1 MYAPTGIVAGHLAA
15 MYTPAQIGLSCRRSC
30 ISAVQAARGLRTNP
44 ISIWAMA
51 QNYPPTFR
59 QIQTTRGTKHHRLR
73 RRLLYLLFMTRQS
86 QRLIFV
92 HEDPQHGIFD
102 AFFALPWN
110 ICSTSFIGSRRQI
123 REWRQ
128 VSFFDAR
135 LCENMCGSRRLWTL
149 RCMAAAI
156 RRR

>member
-1 MYAPTGIVAGHLAA
+1 MYAPTGIVADRLAA
-15 MYTPAQIGLSCRRSC
+15 MYSPAQIGLCVRRSY
-30 ISAVQAARGLRTNP
+30 ISAVRAARGLRTNP
-44 ISIWAMA
+44 ISICRGKGS
-51 QNYPPTFR
+51 NCSPTFR
-59 QIQTTRGTKHHRLR
+59 RIQTIRSTKHDRLR

-128 VSFFDAR
+128 ISFFDAR
-135 LCENMCGSRRLWTL
+135 LSQNMRSCCRLWAL
-149 RCMAAAI
+149 
-156 RRR
+156 

>member
-1 MYAPTGIVAGHLAA
+1 MYN
-15 MYTPAQIGLSCRRSC
+15 PAQIGLCVRRSC
-30 ISAVQAARGLRTNP
+30 ISAVRAARGLETNT
-44 ISIWAMA
+44 ISICRG
-51 QNYPPTFR
+51 NVSDHPPTMRRFPN
-59 QIQTTRGTKHHRLR
+59 TRFPKHDRLR

-92 HEDPQHGIFD
+92 HENPQHGIFN

-135 LCENMCGSRRLWTL
+135 LCKNMCGSCRLWTL